1 MKLETAQKLVDIN
14 GQFYQT
20 FARSFAET
28 RRRIQP
34 GVRRVLDGLPARGRW
49 LDIGCGSGALAAAW
63 VQSGREGAYL
73 GMDFS
78 AGLLDEA
85 RSATTGLEN
94 PQRSIRF
101 AQADL
106 SAPDWAAPLSG
117 QTFDA
122 VLAFA
127 VLHHLPGVDLRRR
140 LARDVFALLPPGG
153 LFIHSHWQFQH
164 SEKLM
169 RRVLPW
175 QTVGLDDSALDP
187 GDTLLDWRHPLPGQ
201 PDARGLRYVHLFSLE
216 ELEELARETGF
227 GVRETFESDGEG
239 GRLGLYQVWQKA

>member
-1 MKLETAQKLVDIN
+1 MQPETAQKLVDIN

-34 GVRRVLDGLPARGRW
+34 GVRRVLDGLPAQGRW

-63 VQSGREGAYL
+63 AQSGREGAYL
-73 GMDFS
+73 GLDFS
-78 AGLLDEA
+78 AGLLEEA
-85 RSATTGLEN
+85 RRVTAGMEN

-106 SAPDWAAPLSG
+106 SAVDWAAPLSG
-117 QTFDA
+117 QSFDA

-127 VLHHLPGVDLRRR
+127 VLHHLPGAALRQRI
-140 LARDVFALLPPGG
+140 ARDVFRLLPPGG

-175 QTVGLDDSALDP
+175 QKVGLDDSALER
-187 GDTLLDWRHPLPGQ
+187 GDTLLDWRHPLPDQ
-201 PDARGLRYVHLFSLE
+201 PELRGLRYVHLFSPE
-216 ELEELARETGF
+216 ELEELARESGF
-227 GVRETFESDGEG
+227 MVRETFESDGEG
-239 GRLGLYQVWQKA
+239 GRLGLYQMWVKA